1 MRTLPVWLFCLA
13 LACLSGC
20 GSSEPTLYSVTG
32 TLTYKGKPVPKAS
45 INIMPEQGAAATA
58 MTDDNGSF
66 VAQTNG
72 KLGVVEG
79 KAKVMVSL
87 VTMIGAPETNDG
99 SPEAAAKFS
108 QLVNSGKIRFVSSV
122 PAKYGQ
128 PTTTPLEITV
138 TEEASEKTYD
148 LELTD

>member
-1 MRTLPVWLFCLA
+1 MRTFGVWLFVLA
-13 LACLSGC
+13 LTCLSGC
-20 GSSEPTLYSVTG
+20 GSSDPQLYPVTG
-32 TLTYKGKPVPKAS
+32 TLTYKGKPVSKAS
-45 INIMPEQGAAATA
+45 INMMPEQGAAATA
-58 MTDDNGSF
+58 TTDENGIF
-66 VAQTNG
+66 TAQTNG
-72 KLGVVEG
+72 KSGVVG
-79 KAKVMVSL
+79 GQAKVMVSL

-108 QLVNSGKIRFVSSV
+108 QMVNSGKIRFVSSV

-138 TEEASEKTYD
+138 SEEASQKPYD

>member
-1 MRTLPVWLFCLA
+1 MRTLGTLLFVLA
-13 LACLSGC
+13 LTSLSGC
-20 GSSEPTLYSVTG
+20 GSSDPKLYPVTG

-45 INIMPEQGAAATA
+45 INVMPELGAAAMAT
-58 MTDDNGSF
+58 TDENGTF

-72 KLGVVEG
+72 KPGVVEG

-108 QLVNSGKIRFVSSV
+108 QMVNSGKIRYVSSV
-122 PAKYGQ
+122 PAKYGL

-138 TEEASEKTYD
+138 SEEASQKTYD

>member
-1 MRTLPVWLFCLA
+1 MRNAGVMLFVLA
-13 LACLSGC
+13 LTSWSGC

-32 TLTYKGKPVPKAS
+32 TLTYKGQPVPKAS
-45 INIMPEQGAAATA
+45 INMMPETGAAATA
-58 MTDDNGSF
+58 VTDENGSF

-72 KLGVVEG
+72 KPGVVEG

-108 QLVNSGKIRFVSSV
+108 QMVNSGKIRFVSSV

-128 PTTTPLEITV
+128 PSTTPLEITV
-138 TEEASEKTYD
+138 TEEASQKPYD
-148 LELTD
+148 FELTD